1 MYHAQFPST
10 LYANSAQLLSE
21 GTGLVTQLGNG
32 NMGEGGGV
40 DDYLL
45 RVEQLKLHLSSL
57 ERHFGY
63 WCLICLEHDGRIAE
77 ARSNAGIHGTAHS
90 DKAIPRKSPRC

>member
-1 MYHAQFPST
+1 M
-10 LYANSAQLLSE
+10 YANSAQLLSW

-45 RVEQLKLHLSSL
+45 RVEQLKLRLSSL

-63 WCLICLEHDGRIAE
+63 
-77 ARSNAGIHGTAHS
+77 
-90 DKAIPRKSPRC
+90 